1 MTKHTWLI
9 ETINEKDGRHKQM
22 KAVDVFA
29 AVIGYFYRLIMNR
42 LSNGSGA
49 KALLKNE
56 IHWVLTIPAMWD
68 RKARQLMRDAAEKV
82 CRSTQL
88 TSLT

>member
-1 MTKHTWLI
+1 
-9 ETINEKDGRHKQM
+9 M